1 MTEIDTLIPHFPVRG
16 RIARGKGRCEG
27 ALASLSRG
35 AGLRCREVAELLGNG
50 YAIAVAFAA
59 KVPIIEDE
67 P

>member
-1 MTEIDTLIPHFPVRG
+1 MAKIDILIPHFPSAELHRPRG
-16 RIARGKGRCEG
+16 GRREEG
-27 ALASLSRG
+27 ICRSFGR

-50 YAIAVAFAA
+50 YAIAVAFVA